1 MKLKV
6 FTHNSGEFETT
17 VEEYNAAEVNQQLN
31 SNEVNTIVIG
41 DLILSR
47 IDVKVIHRVDEE
59 SAEPAE
65 EFPEEEVIDQPEENV
80 DQ

>member
-17 VEEYNAAEVNQQLN
+17 VEEYNAAEVNRQLN
-31 SNEVNTIVIG
+31 SNDVNTVVIG
-41 DLILSR
+41 DHILSR
-47 IDVKVIHRVDEE
+47 IDVKVIHKVEE
-59 SAEPAE
+59 
-65 EFPEEEVIDQPEENV
+65 EENV